1 MTVVLRHRCV
11 PHRVRGDAAA
21 AARQQGLADER
32 ARRVRA
38 RPACGVGGREA
49 EAGSSFVHFFVVR
62 VRLRLTAGW

>member
-1 MTVVLRHRCV
+1 MLMPRDRCV
-11 PHRVRGDAAA
+11 PHRVRGDTAA

-49 EAGSSFVHFFVVR
+49 KAGALSVLCLRAYEAD
-62 VRLRLTAGW
+62 GWLVYE